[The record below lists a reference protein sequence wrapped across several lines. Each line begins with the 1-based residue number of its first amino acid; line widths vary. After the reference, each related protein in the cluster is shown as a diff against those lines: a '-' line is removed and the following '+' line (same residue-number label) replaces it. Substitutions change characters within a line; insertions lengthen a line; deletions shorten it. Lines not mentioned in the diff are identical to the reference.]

1 MRTSGIL
8 LPIQSLPHDNSPG
21 SLRLACFDAIE
32 AFKSLGLGVWQ
43 ILPLNPPDFVGSPYA
58 SPSAF
63 AIDPNLLVPMAGDLP
78 DPTIEDVDN
87 WLAQN
92 QWAEAWSMYR
102 ILKSKDS
109 RSWTRWGSFSNPDKE
124 MLDSLKMENYPTYE
138 NELITQ
144 WKLAVS
150 IHEIERRAN
159 ACGIMIMGDLPL
171 YVAHD
176 SADVW
181 SNRGLFNV
189 EDDGSP
195 IELSGAPPDDFNPCG
210 QFWGNPTY
218 RWEVHESTE
227 FEWWK

>member
-1 MRTSGIL
+1 M
-8 LPIQSLPHDNSPG
+8 
-21 SLRLACFDAIE
+21 
-32 AFKSLGLGVWQ
+32 
-43 ILPLNPPDFVGSPYA
+43 
-58 SPSAF
+58 
-63 AIDPNLLVPMAGDLP
+63 P
-78 DPTIEDVDN
+78 DPTPEDVDN

-109 RSWTRWGSFSNPDKE
+109 RRWTRWGSFSNPDKE

-138 NELITQ
+138 NELMTQ

-181 SNRGLFNV
+181 SNKGLFNV
-189 EDDGSP
+189 ELDGSP
-195 IELSGAPPDDFNPCG
+195 
-210 QFWGNPTY
+210 
-218 RWEVHESTE
+218 
-227 FEWWK
+227 

>member
-1 MRTSGIL
+1 
-8 LPIQSLPHDNSPG
+8 
-21 SLRLACFDAIE
+21 
-32 AFKSLGLGVWQ
+32 
-43 ILPLNPPDFVGSPYA
+43 
-58 SPSAF
+58 
-63 AIDPNLLVPMAGDLP
+63 
-78 DPTIEDVDN
+78 
-87 WLAQN
+87 
-92 QWAEAWSMYR
+92 
-102 ILKSKDS
+102 
-109 RSWTRWGSFSNPDKE
+109 

-189 EDDGSP
+189 EDDGS
-195 IELSGAPPDDFNPCG
+195 
-210 QFWGNPTY
+210 
-218 RWEVHESTE
+218 H
-227 FEWWK
+227 